1 MTTAASALSTLPV
14 LLLLLLDKTEA
25 RAGEDVLELE
35 RCELGPVSGV

>member
-14 LLLLLLDKTEA
+14 LLLLDKTEA
-25 RAGEDVLELE
+25 RAGEDEAELE